1 MPKSDGEPVYW
12 IRRMIQV
19 SMTKVE
25 ILRMMILMMMT
36 IMTMMLMTNHVAA
49 EDGEGDEN

>member
-1 MPKSDGEPVYW
+1 MTMALTIDVAPGYMDIW
-12 IRRMIQV
+12 RMIQV

-25 ILRMMILMMMT
+25 ILRTMILMMMT

-49 EDGEGDEN
+49 EDGE